1 MFQLVLILNTIM
13 WDVKSGTN
21 NIGNNTSEWFFS
33 QAYHGKHMNKYTYI
47 ICKGKKKHSL
57 LCQARLYNY
66 HCIWITCIKL
76 ILFRPAPT
84 RAKVCLVI
92 TPSSIMDIILPKAI
106 FLSILRHKATDWYK
120 LLALASLSCRG
131 APALSCIT
139 TFEHNFLN
147 QNV

>member
-1 MFQLVLILNTIM
+1 M

-47 ICKGKKKHSL
+47 ICKGKKTNILCFVKLGFTIITAFESL
-57 LCQARLYNY
+57 ASNSFCSDQCLLVLRS
-66 HCIWITCIKL
+66 
-76 ILFRPAPT
+76 
-84 RAKVCLVI
+84 CLVI

-106 FLSILRHKATDWYK
+106 FLSILRHKATNWYK